1 MNIASGEGRAVGLL
15 AGLPRHRRGHRGHLS
30 SAAHTGHTTHITD
43 RAVEFGLQH
52 WLGDWGTLYLTLSP
66 RQARAR
72 HDARSEGMV
81 RTAQRIVAQ
90 AGVAGLFRGLLTK
103 LLQSMVA
110 AGFMFMSYENIFEV
124 VNRLMATSKVAQ
136 KIK

>member
-1 MNIASGEGRAVGLL
+1 M
-15 AGLPRHRRGHRGHLS
+15 
-30 SAAHTGHTTHITD
+30 TM
-43 RAVEFGLQH
+43 
-52 WLGDWGTLYLTLSP
+52 SP

>member
-1 MNIASGEGRAVGLL
+1 MKGGLWAFWLGCL
-15 AGLPRHRRGHRGHLS
+15 ATAAATVVTYPVQLIQVTLQTSLS
-30 SAAHTGHTTHITD
+30 A
-43 RAVEFGLQH
+43 EFGLHQ
-52 WLGDWGTLYLTLSP
+52 WLGDWGTLLLYYLTLSP

>member
-1 MNIASGEGRAVGLL
+1 MKGGLWAFWLGCL
-15 AGLPRHRRGHRGHLS
+15 ATAAATVVTYPVQLIQVTIQTSLS
-30 SAAHTGHTTHITD
+30 CRVWIT
-43 RAVEFGLQH
+43 LH
-52 WLGDWGTLYLTLSP
+52 WLGDWRTLHSYLTMSP
-66 RQARAR
+66 HQARAR

>member
-1 MNIASGEGRAVGLL
+1 M
-15 AGLPRHRRGHRGHLS
+15 
-30 SAAHTGHTTHITD
+30 
-43 RAVEFGLQH
+43 
-52 WLGDWGTLYLTLSP
+52 SP

-110 AGFMFMSYENIFEV
+110 AGFMFMSYENIFEM
-124 VNRLMATSKVAQ
+124 VNKIMASNASKLH

>member
-1 MNIASGEGRAVGLL
+1 M
-15 AGLPRHRRGHRGHLS
+15 
-30 SAAHTGHTTHITD
+30 
-43 RAVEFGLQH
+43 
-52 WLGDWGTLYLTLSP
+52 GDWSTLHLYYLTLSP

>member
-1 MNIASGEGRAVGLL
+1 MKGGLWAFWLGCL
-15 AGLPRHRRGHRGHLS
+15 ATAAATVVTYPVQLIQVTVKTTLS
-30 SAAHTGHTTHITD
+30 CIT
-43 RAVEFGLQH
+43 LH
-52 WLGDWGTLYLTLSP
+52 WLGDWRTLHSYLTMSP
-66 RQARAR
+66 HQARSR
-72 HDARSEGMV
+72 HDAQSEGMV